1 MSRSWCR
8 GQDSDG
14 EGHVGGGPRD
24 RRSPQ
29 VAAARQRPRG
39 GAGPGGVRGAGPGGV
54 RARANHRHSREGAR
68 REPEGRGG
76 PDSAR
81 GQSRRRAPM
90 TSCPPERQAPVGGP
104 GAWGR
109 GGAGRGRAG
118 RDFRRIPEAGA
129 VCSHANGKER
139 WGAGVARLRHFRARN
154 GKELL
159 PPAAS
164 PRRAALR
171 RSSGPAAPLLPPL
184 PHGPSACGAVAGHR
198 GCGGRRPGGG
208 GADR

>member
-1 MSRSWCR
+1 MGRAP
-8 GQDSDG
+8 G
-14 EGHVGGGPRD
+14 D
-24 RRSPQ
+24 RRSLQ
-29 VAAARQRPRG
+29 VAAARRG
-39 GAGPGGVRGAGPGGV
+39 RRDGAGPACVRGAGPGGV

-68 REPEGRGG
+68 REPGRRGG

-90 TSCPPERQAPVGGP
+90 TSCPPGRRAPVGEP
-104 GAWGR
+104 GEWGR
-109 GGAGRGRAG
+109 GCAGARARAG

-154 GKELL
+154 GKKLL

-164 PRRAALR
+164 PRHAALR
-171 RSSGPAAPLLPPL
+171 RSSGLAAPLLPPL